1 MFTTRITQSLLF
13 TTLVQKEEE
22 ILPDSLLA
30 ENELHV
36 I

>member
-13 TTLVQKEEE
+13 TTLVQKEKE
-22 ILPDSLLA
+22 ILHDSLLA